1 MNTIIIQ
8 TVGIVNKT
16 SKPMKMKYDNL
27 QLVKHLI
34 EYCKLKENTNMFSR
48 DANYDMSKAVS
59 EIEIKRL
66 LLDVKVETQVI
77 LQLLVKHSIIKP
89 EEVQEMRQ
97 IVKSSRNYRSLYDY
111 LDKAQD
117 IANYYNDNPQEHLKE
132 LLRRKFNGE
141 NI

>member
-16 SKPMKMKYDNL
+16 SKLMKMKYDNL

-111 LDKAQD
+111 LDKSQD

>member
-1 MNTIIIQ
+1 MQ
-8 TVGIVNKT
+8 TVGTVKNM
-16 SKPMKMKYDNL
+16 SKLMKIKYDNL

-34 EYCKLKENTNMFSR
+34 EYCKSKENTNMLSR
-48 DANYDMSKAVS
+48 DANYDMDKALS

-77 LQLLVKHSIIKP
+77 LQLLVKHNVVKP

-97 IVKSSRNYRSLYDY
+97 IVKSSRNYRRLYEYFDR
-111 LDKAQD
+111 AQD
-117 IANYYNDNPQEHLKE
+117 SANYYKDNPQEHLKE